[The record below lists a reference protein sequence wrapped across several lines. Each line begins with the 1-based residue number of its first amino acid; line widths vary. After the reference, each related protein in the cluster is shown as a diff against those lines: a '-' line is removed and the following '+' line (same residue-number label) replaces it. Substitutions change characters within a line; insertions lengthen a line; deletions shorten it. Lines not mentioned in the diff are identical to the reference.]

1 MRTLGFDTSNYTTS
15 AAIYDREAGVMENC
29 GRLLPVP
36 HGSLGLRQSDAVF
49 AHVGAL
55 PGILETLDIEGVSAI
70 GVSTRPRSVPGSYMP
85 CFTVGSAAA
94 HMLAHALG
102 IPCHEFSH
110 QEGHLAA
117 VLVASGCESLFN
129 KDFLAW
135 HLSGGTTE
143 LLYVK
148 KGLEVLKI
156 GGTSDI
162 SAGQLID
169 RTGVLLGIAFPAG
182 RELDNMACGD
192 EFFKIKQNGLLF
204 SLSGMENKVQ
214 NMALSDSPQN
224 IAGFVLNS
232 LGGIIARVT
241 ASALDE
247 YGDLAVVLSGGV
259 AGSSV
264 IRRALAEFKPI
275 LAPAGYSSDNA
286 LGVAALAYMKERK
299 A

>member
-1 MRTLGFDTSNYTTS
+1 
-15 AAIYDREAGVMENC
+15 
-29 GRLLPVP
+29 
-36 HGSLGLRQSDAVF
+36 
-49 AHVGAL
+49 
-55 PGILETLDIEGVSAI
+55 
-70 GVSTRPRSVPGSYMP
+70 
-85 CFTVGSAAA
+85 
-94 HMLAHALG
+94 
-102 IPCHEFSH
+102 
-110 QEGHLAA
+110 
-117 VLVASGCESLFN
+117 
-129 KDFLAW
+129 
-135 HLSGGTTE
+135 
-143 LLYVK
+143 
-148 KGLEVLKI
+148 LEVLKI

-169 RTGVLLGIAFPAG
+169 RTGVLLGLAFPAG